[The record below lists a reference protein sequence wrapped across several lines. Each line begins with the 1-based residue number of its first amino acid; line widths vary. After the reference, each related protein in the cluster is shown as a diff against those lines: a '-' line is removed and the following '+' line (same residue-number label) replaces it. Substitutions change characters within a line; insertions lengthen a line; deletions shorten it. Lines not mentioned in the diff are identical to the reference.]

1 VADRYVID
9 AGLSKERCFDQI
21 SQLESLQTILASKAS
36 AKQRQGRAGR
46 VGPGLCF
53 RMYPREW
60 WDRGEIPDQGVS
72 ELQRSPLE
80 RLILQTL
87 VLELG
92 EEPEPFLLSA
102 MDPPEVDAVR
112 SAIERLTEVG
122 AVEATAEQRLARRC
136 GRLTELGRVCSE
148 LPLDTHLT
156 RLVLLGRGFGVMHS
170 AIELAACISNTRLF
184 RKPPPGRPQE
194 EVACFSSRLQWSGGT
209 CSDALAARRA
219 YVAWKTLGARNDDR
233 WAREHRVDIGALR
246 EIDDLVKDCHQR
258 LEKLLQPHSSPAARA
273 FLPEL
278 PMDEQEELLQL
289 ALVGACYPRLFVGKA
304 PKYLSVDSEARPPTQ
319 TNAVTRISSVVEV
332 IGAPADATEATIGE
346 LMSQAGQCSLERM
359 FQSREIS
366 HWRVAFE
373 EERSWLSVPLALKIG
388 DSNVDNGR
396 SRRGGGDWRLGA
408 GSVGHQCRAVFVPAS
423 DRRKNPVSIDRES
436 IGGTVV
442 QPSSDAVE
450 NLVLCAAFVAATP
463 GRVSGAGNVGGGITL
478 RCCSVMP
485 STWDEPLPLLVMLF
499 APMLSVRTDRRCTRI
514 LGVEAPG
521 AVEAV
526 ALKSVVGLADV
537 HTVNCFRAAI
547 TTALSDPASVPV
559 GPATADLGHRLV
571 VLLRSTR
578 PTAKPR
584 LPFGDHPQWNVS
596 AQTVGECSAAVL
608 PSMGSCGLVEHQ
620 QPADDDSD
628 EEACAGRQ
636 KEVDRLWASAAS
648 GGGRGRENWCVC
660 CRRSV
665 KGNLLKHLRTEQHKR
680 AEEYFVRGA
689 SDGRR

>member
-1 VADRYVID
+1 MANRYVID
-9 AGLSKERCFDQI
+9 AGLSRERCFDQI
-21 SQLESLQTILASKAS
+21 SQLESLQTVLASKAS

-80 RLILQTL
+80 RLVLQTL

-102 MDPPEVDAVR
+102 MDPPEVEAVR
-112 SAIERLTEVG
+112 SAIDRLTEVG
-122 AVEATAEQRLARRC
+122 AVEATAEQRLGRRC

-184 RKPPPGRPQE
+184 RKPGRPHE
-194 EVACFSSRLQWSGGT
+194 ELACFGSRLQWSGGT

-219 YVAWKTLGARNDDR
+219 YVAWKTLDARNDDR
-233 WAREHRVDIGALR
+233 WARDHCVDIGALR
-246 EIDDLVKDCHQR
+246 EIDDLVLDIDQR
-258 LEKLLQPHSSPAARA
+258 LDKLLQPHLSPAAGA

-304 PKYLSVDSEARPPTQ
+304 PKYLSVDSEAQRPTQ
-319 TNAVTRISSVVEV
+319 TIAVTQISSVVEV
-332 IGAPADATEATIGE
+332 IGAPAEATEATIGE
-346 LMSQAGQCSLERM
+346 LMSQAGHCRLERM
-359 FQSREIS
+359 FQSCEIS

-373 EERSWLSVPLALKIG
+373 EEHSWLSVPLALKIG
-388 DSNVDNGR
+388 DSNIDK
-396 SRRGGGDWRLGA
+396 SRRGGRDWRLGA
-408 GSVGHQCRAVFVPAS
+408 GSVGHPYRALFVPAS
-423 DRRKNPVSIDRES
+423 DRRKNTVSIDRES

-442 QPSSDAVE
+442 RQSSDAIE
-450 NLVLCAAFVAATP
+450 DLVLCAAFVAATA
-463 GRVSGAGNVGGGITL
+463 GRVSGAGNVGGGIML

-485 STWDEPLPLLVMLF
+485 STWHEPLPLLIMLF
-499 APMLSVRTDRRCTRI
+499 APTLSVRTDRRCTRI
-514 LGVEAPG
+514 LGVEAPA

-526 ALKSVVGLADV
+526 ALKSVVGLAEV
-537 HTVNCFRAAI
+537 HAVNCFRAAI

-559 GPATADLGHRLV
+559 GAATADLGRRLV
-571 VLLRSTR
+571 ALLRSIR
-578 PTAKPR
+578 PSAKPR

-596 AQTVGECSAAVL
+596 AQTVGECSAVL
-608 PSMGSCGLVEHQ
+608 PSMGSCGLVRHQ
-620 QPADDDSD
+620 EPADDDSD
-628 EEACAGRQ
+628 EEASAGRQ
-636 KEVDRLWASAAS
+636 KEVNRLWASAAS
-648 GGGRGRENWCVC
+648 GAGGGRENWCVC

-665 KGNLLKHLRTEQHKR
+665 KGNLFKHLRTEQHKR
-680 AEEYFVRGA
+680 AEEHFVRGA
-689 SDGRR
+689 SNGRR